1 MMAWMM
7 IWAAVVAA
15 APTAPWARE
24 LSDGADLEVEVVT
37 FGPGDDI
44 AEWFGHAAL
53 VVRDRRLQV
62 ERLYNYGEYEFDPA
76 LALRYLQGHLTFH
89 VAERPVDRTIA
100 LYVRRNRDV
109 RVQTLALSS
118 SQKLE
123 LARLLAD
130 NVRPENRSYLY
141 DHYADNCTTRLR
153 DVINQVMRG
162 ALKTQAMEP
171 RASLREHTR
180 RLTAVNVVV
189 GVLIDAL
196 LNDEVDHP
204 LTAWEAAFLP
214 AEFEAWLE
222 TVTVDGD
229 DGVRRPLVS
238 TRRFIHAARR
248 ASAPPPLSLTTAVT
262 LGVLAGAAIVA
273 IGCWR
278 RRLVGLLAMLVGLVV
293 GGPGTVLFV
302 MATLTDHHVTWGNE
316 NLVFANPL
324 TLMLVPCGAWWLAS
338 WRSTT
343 AAARSTTATGPSLR
357 AHRALQM
364 VGLLVA
370 ALAVIAVVVKVHPLA
385 DQHNWRLLALCV
397 PSLVALGAVVRSVRL
412 AAG

>member
-1 MMAWMM
+1 MLWSAL
-7 IWAAVVAA
+7 AA
-15 APTAPWARE
+15 ATPMATLTAPWARG
-24 LSDGADLEVEVVT
+24 LSDGADLDVEVVT
-37 FGPGDDI
+37 FGPGDDV

-62 ERLYNYGEYEFDPA
+62 ERLYNYGEYEFDAA

-100 LYVRRNRDV
+100 LYVRKNRDV
-109 RVQTLALSS
+109 RGQTLALRS
-118 SQKLE
+118 SQKVE
-123 LARLLAD
+123 LARALAD

-141 DHYADNCTTRLR
+141 DHYTDNCTTRLR
-153 DVINQVMRG
+153 DVINQVTRG
-162 ALKTQAMEP
+162 ALKAQALGP
-171 RASLREHTR
+171 SVSLREHTR
-180 RLTAVNVVV
+180 RLTAVNAVV
-189 GVLIDAL
+189 GVLIDAV
-196 LNDEVDHP
+196 LNDEVDHA
-204 LTAWEAAFLP
+204 LTAWEATFLP

-229 DGVRRPLVS
+229 DGVGHPLVAS
-238 TRRFIHAARR
+238 RRIIHAAGR
-248 ASAPPPLSLTTAVT
+248 AAAPAPMSLTTAVT

-273 IGCWR
+273 VGCWR
-278 RRLVGLLAMLVGLVV
+278 RRLIGLLAVLVGLVI

-324 TLMLVPCGAWWLAS
+324 TLMLVPGGAWWLAA
-338 WRSTT
+338 WRPTT
-343 AAARSTTATGPSLR
+343 AAASTTAMGPSLR
-357 AHRALQM
+357 AQRALRV

-370 ALAVIAVVVKVHPLA
+370 ALAVIAVVIKVHPLA
-385 DQHNWRLLALCV
+385 DQQNWRVLALCV
-397 PSLVALGAVVRSVRL
+397 PSLVALGTLVRSVRP